1 MEHSN
6 VKKKAVSPIKS
17 DRKSTKS
24 SFNMDTS
31 SNTNQL
37 ELRANT
43 ERPNVGRD
51 SKGSGTNEIISSN
64 SKTSIKTG
72 KDCINY
78 YRGASRYGNNKEQ
91 EYREIKKNS
100 VSLERLDRKS
110 TSYSPFDMEI
120 SSSANDEVKI

>member
-64 SKTSIKTG
+64 SRTSIKKG

-91 EYREIKKNS
+91 EYREIKN
-100 VSLERLDRKS
+100 
-110 TSYSPFDMEI
+110 
-120 SSSANDEVKI
+120 